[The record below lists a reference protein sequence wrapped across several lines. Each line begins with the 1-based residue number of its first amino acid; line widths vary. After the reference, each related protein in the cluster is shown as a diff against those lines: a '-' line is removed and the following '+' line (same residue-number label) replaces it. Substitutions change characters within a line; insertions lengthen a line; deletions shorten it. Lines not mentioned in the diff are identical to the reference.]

1 MIGGAD
7 LIAVAVSQGAL
18 DGIGVP
24 LAAFVQ
30 QGGGHRQE
38 IVGGHFVGGV
48 AEAALERVKGIEP
61 SS

>member
-7 LIAVAVSQGAL
+7 LIAVAVSQGAR

-24 LAAFVQ
+24 LAVFQ

-38 IVGGHFVGGV
+38 IVGGHVVGGV
-48 AEAALERVKGIEP
+48 AEAVLERVKGIEP